1 MRRLRLACLAQLPLQ
16 PDTFGPMAR
25 TKIKKPKKAA
35 TPAYAAP
42 ALEKGM
48 DIVELLAEEPAGL
61 TISDIALRLGRSM
74 GEVFRM
80 IAAMQRREWLHKDPE
95 SDRFSV
101 TFRILELGHRGT
113 SSRVLALA
121 AAPVMQELSRIT
133 DQSCHLVVRSGG
145 RGVVIHRQENLSL
158 QGGFSMR
165 PGAAV
170 DLLSSC
176 SGHVL
181 LAFTPADEL
190 SAVLQ
195 QLPSPLQSLP
205 LALRSILERVS
216 AQGYEMK
223 PSARTAGVTDISYP
237 IFGFAGRTQ
246 AALTIP
252 YLLVIDDS
260 LPKDPEE
267 TRAVLHEASRRIS
280 TALGGHPR

>member
-1 MRRLRLACLAQLPLQ
+1 MI
-16 PDTFGPMAR
+16 R
-25 TKIKKPKKAA
+25 TKKQNKKEAA
-35 TPAYAAP
+35 ARAYAAP

-48 DIVELLAEEPAGL
+48 DIVELLAEEPSGL

-74 GEVFRM
+74 SELFRM

-95 SDRFSV
+95 SDRFSM

-121 AAPVMQELSRIT
+121 AAPVMQELSQIT

-165 PGAAV
+165 PGASV

-181 LAFTPADEL
+181 LAFTPAEQLD
-190 SAVLQ
+190 SVLQ
-195 QLPSPLQSLP
+195 QLPAPLRSLP
-205 LALRSILERVS
+205 AALRSVLVRVRT
-216 AQGYEMK
+216 QGYEMK

-237 IFGFAGRTQ
+237 IFGFGGRTQ

-252 YLLVIDDS
+252 YLMVIDDS
-260 LPKDPEE
+260 LPKDLEQ
-267 TRAVLHEASRRIS
+267 TRLLIHQSSQRIS
-280 TALGGHPR
+280 HALGWQSP

>member
-1 MRRLRLACLAQLPLQ
+1 MP
-16 PDTFGPMAR
+16 R
-25 TKIKKPKKAA
+25 TKTQHKNKTTP
-35 TPAYAAP
+35 PAYAAP

-48 DIVELLAEEPAGL
+48 DIVELLAEEPSGL

-74 GEVFRM
+74 AEVFRM

-95 SDRFSV
+95 SDRFTV

-121 AAPVMQELSRIT
+121 SAPVMQELSRLT
-133 DQSCHLVVRSGG
+133 DQSCHLVVLSGG
-145 RGVVIHRQENLSL
+145 RGIVIHRQENLSL

-165 PGAAV
+165 PGASV
-170 DLLSSC
+170 DLLTSG

-190 SAVLQ
+190 GAVLN
-195 QLPSPLQSLP
+195 QLPTP
-205 LALRSILERVS
+205 LRSVPVSLRSVLERVS

-223 PSARTAGVTDISYP
+223 PSARTSGVTDISYP

-252 YLLVIDDS
+252 YLMVIDDS
-260 LPKDPEE
+260 LPKGLDQS
-267 TRAVLHEASRRIS
+267 RALLHQAAQRIS
-280 TALGGHPR
+280 LALGWHPK

>member
-1 MRRLRLACLAQLPLQ
+1 LK
-16 PDTFGPMAR
+16 T
-25 TKIKKPKKAA
+25 KKAP
-35 TPAYAAP
+35 PAYAAP

-48 DIVELLAEEPAGL
+48 DIIELLAEEPSGL

-80 IAAMQRREWLHKDPE
+80 IAALQRREWIYKDPE

-113 SSRVLALA
+113 ASRALALA
-121 AAPVMQELSRIT
+121 AAPVMQQLSQVT

-145 RGVVIHRQENLSL
+145 RGIVIHRQENLSL

-181 LAFTPADEL
+181 LAFTPASEL
-190 SAVLQ
+190 DAILR
-195 QLPSPLQSLP
+195 QLPAPLRSLP
-205 LALRSILERVS
+205 ESLKSVLERVR

-223 PSARTAGVTDISYP
+223 PSARTAGVTDISFP

-252 YLLVIDDS
+252 YLMVIDDS
-260 LPKDPEE
+260 LPKSLEQ
-267 TRAVLHEASRRIS
+267 TRSLLKDGARRVS
-280 TALGGHPR
+280 LALGWHPK